1 MFEHKHEYVHIY
13 IYQYILDVEMLQAHL
28 FLSLSLTYTH
38 MYVYILSLYIL
49 YIHIIDFVLETP
61 RLPRTFLCRPGRR
74 PNPSVYRLE
83 HRVIDSSRP
92 LAERYPGK
100 REQLGRNSPFVG
112 DPIYGDPIGI
122 LGSWLFQCP

>member
-13 IYQYILDVEMLQAHL
+13 ISIHIRCRNATGTSLS
-28 FLSLSLTYTH
+28 LSLSLTYTH